1 VATTFG
7 GMRHATPAALETL
20 APLLVQLR
28 LIDGI
33 KETRHGA
40 FSRRSRAFLH
50 FHEDPTGMYA
60 DVRLDEAAD
69 FERLRVTTA
78 AEQAR
83 LLRAVRKAVRA

>member
-1 VATTFG
+1 
-7 GMRHATPAALETL
+7 MRHATPAALETL
-20 APLLVQLR
+20 APLLAELR
-28 LIDGI
+28 QIDGL
-33 KETRHGA
+33 KEPRPGG
-40 FSRRSRAFLH
+40 FSRGSRAFLH

-60 DVRLDEAAD
+60 DVRLDAGGD